1 MLGHEI
7 YCAVLLFFADV
18 SQCEECVV
26 AGQVVRSDAQ
36 PSISVNLC
44 GIQMEVFTHRVL
56 LSPELVNLAAHIV
69 LCETDSDAACSMSTP
84 CTIPGNRL
92 LHLPLQLLDLPLP
105 FLMLELLFCASSHHG
120 CSGHFIHLLWV
131 VRHV

>member
-18 SQCEECVV
+18 AQCEECVV

-36 PSISVNLC
+36 PSHRIIWVNLC

-69 LCETDSDAACSMSTP
+69 LCETDSDAT
-84 CTIPGNRL
+84 
-92 LHLPLQLLDLPLP
+92 
-105 FLMLELLFCASSHHG
+105 
-120 CSGHFIHLLWV
+120 
-131 VRHV
+131 